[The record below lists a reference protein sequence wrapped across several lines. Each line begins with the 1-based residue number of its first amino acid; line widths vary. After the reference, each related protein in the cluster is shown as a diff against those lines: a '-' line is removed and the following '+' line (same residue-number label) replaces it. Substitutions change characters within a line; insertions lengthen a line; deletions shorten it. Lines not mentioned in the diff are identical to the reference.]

1 MKLPHR
7 PVRAGVVAVLGLGM
21 TAAMGSLG
29 SIAAAA
35 APAGPVPM
43 VAIPNSVPA
52 TTDHQAGPFTSRN
65 MTVQV
70 ALRPRNAAGM
80 NRSLRAMYTKGSG
93 SFHHWLAKG
102 TFNARYAPTAATRN
116 AVASYLRQAGLTI
129 RPASPF
135 LVRASGSS
143 AKVSAAFHTTLRNY
157 RSKKGTRYYQNTSS
171 VRLPASIARSVQGV
185 TGLTN
190 TVRLRKQVMRP
201 TTAPH
206 AASGCKDPYP
216 TVAQQF
222 ALLDNGTGFP
232 AGDGDGPGC
241 SGLTPSQDN
250 SIYGA
255 PHAGRHRPGQGR
267 RPSAC
272 SSCRTTS
279 SRTSSTWAHT
289 FFGKNFTAPLI
300 NVNVDGGPQQPGLP
314 GRRQVPARVQRLLR

>member
-1 MKLPHR
+1 MKLHHR

-116 AVASYLRQAGLTI
+116 AVASYLRHAGLHG
-129 RPASPF
+129 PAGLLAVPGPG
-135 LVRASGSS
+135 LRIEREGVR
-143 AKVSAAFHTTLRNY
+143 
-157 RSKKGTRYYQNTSS
+157 
-171 VRLPASIARSVQGV
+171 RLPH
-185 TGLTN
+185 
-190 TVRLRKQVMRP
+190 
-201 TTAPH
+201 H
-206 AASGCKDPYP
+206 AAQLP
-216 TVAQQF
+216 QQEGHQVLPEHVRGAPPGDDR
-222 ALLDNGTGFP
+222 AL
-232 AGDGDGPGC
+232 GPGC
-241 SGLTPSQDN
+241 HRPDQHGPAAQA
-250 SIYGA
+250 GHA
-255 PHAGRHRPGQGR
+255 PHHGAARRVRAARTRTRPW
-267 RPSAC
+267 PS
-272 SSCRTTS
+272 S
-279 SRTSSTWAHT
+279 SRCWTTEPASRPATV
-289 FFGKNFTAPLI
+289 TAP
-300 NVNVDGGPQQPGLP
+300 
-314 GRRQVPARVQRLLR
+314 AAAA